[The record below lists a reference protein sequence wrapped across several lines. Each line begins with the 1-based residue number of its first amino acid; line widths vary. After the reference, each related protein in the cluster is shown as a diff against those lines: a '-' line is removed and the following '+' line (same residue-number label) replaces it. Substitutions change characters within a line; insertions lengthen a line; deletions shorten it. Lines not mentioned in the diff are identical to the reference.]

1 MSDQL
6 DKILI
11 VDDEPFNLDL
21 LEQELMDD
29 YEVVSAEDGEK
40 AIAQANAESPDLI
53 LMDWQMPGISGI
65 DAVKA
70 LRQTDQHAMTPIFML
85 TAQASMEDQVE
96 GLNAGA
102 DDYILKPFDPDDL
115 HARIR
120 SGLRYGRLQKELSK
134 ERNDLQRTLTELRE
148 KEAQLV
154 HAEKMAG
161 LGKLVAGVAHELN
174 NPIGFI
180 YANMGHFERYVGSLK
195 EICERA
201 GVSGDDGASA
211 EKAFATL
218 EKLITSCSGG
228 AQRIKEIVLG
238 LRTFS
243 RLDEAE
249 RKSIDIHEGIDSTLT
264 LLEHHMKERVEIVKN
279 YGSLPMIECYAGQL
293 NQVFM
298 NLLTNAADAIEGEGK
313 VTISTEHDG
322 EMATIAF
329 SDTGKGMSEAVR
341 LQVFDP
347 FYTTKDVGS
356 GTGLG
361 LSISYGIIEKHG
373 GSIEVESEEGEGTTF
388 RIRVPVRMAEE
399 AVSGDN

>member
-11 VDDEPFNLDL
+11 VDDDAFNLDL

-29 YEVVSAEDGEK
+29 YEVVRAEDGEQ
-40 AIAQANAESPDLI
+40 AIAQANAEEPDLI
-53 LMDWQMPGISGI
+53 LMDWRMPGVSGI

-70 LRQTDQHAMTPIFML
+70 LREMDQHKMTPIFML

-120 SGLRYGRLQKELSK
+120 SGLRYGRLQKELAK
-134 ERNDLQRTLTELRE
+134 ERNDLQKALSDLQAA
-148 KEAQLV
+148 EAQLV
-154 HAEKMAG
+154 HSEKMAG

-180 YANMGHFERYVGSLK
+180 YANMGHFKRYVGSLK
-195 EICERA
+195 EICDRA
-201 GVSGDDGASA
+201 GVAGDDEALA
-211 EKAFATL
+211 EKAFTTL

-249 RKSIDIHEGIDSTLT
+249 RKSVDIHEGIDSTLT
-264 LLEHHMKERVEIVKN
+264 LLEHHMKDRIEVVKE
-279 YGSLPMIECYAGQL
+279 YGSLPMIECYAGQM

-298 NLLTNAADAIEGEGK
+298 NLLTNATDAIEGEGK
-313 VTISTEHDG
+313 ITIKTESDG
-322 EMATIAF
+322 EMATISF
-329 SDTGKGMSEAVR
+329 TDTGSGMPESVR
-341 LQVFDP
+341 RPIFDP
-347 FYTTKDVGS
+347 FYTTKEIGS

-361 LSISYGIIEKHG
+361 LSIGYGIIEKHG
-373 GSIEVESEEGEGTTF
+373 GSIDVESVEGEGTTF
-388 RIRVPVRMAEE
+388 RIKVPVKMARE
-399 AVSGDN
+399 DKDK